1 MSDGKGAVGAGTYPS
16 VCTENLNPN
25 VVVMKSAQDDVRTYD
40 ACVYR
45 QLKRGRSGDEVR
57 PGWRVN

>member
-1 MSDGKGAVGAGTYPS
+1 MSYRYFLWRPVHREIS
-16 VCTENLNPN
+16 EFFRVRFEHFNLLF
-25 VVVMKSAQDDVRTYD
+25 REL